1 MRAGPAGQQ
10 IARHRSK
17 QRVGPAVARIDQTLG
32 EWSYFAFLVHWLC
45 SFAVAA
51 VLPEG
56 EHRGWLL
63 FFATTPLVLVACAG
77 FAVFNRKG
85 IEPWRDGVRGGFAGF
100 ARPLPAALAG
110 E

>member
-17 QRVGPAVARIDQTLG
+17 QRVGPAVARIDQSLG

-56 EHRGWLL
+56 EQRGGLL
-63 FFATTPLVLVACAG
+63 FFATTPLVLVAYAG

-85 IEPWRDGVRGGFAGF
+85 IEPLRDGVRGGFAGF